1 MKDHLVK
8 DAPPP
13 PSTPPHPQINNTPV
27 QTNFHHLDISGDL
40 VAPNLAVGQAQDAK
54 RRAARLQLLHIQ
66 DEEVGGKATVA
77 EVQGVQV
84 GAVVLQ
90 RCDAHTHWH

>member
-1 MKDHLVK
+1 M
-8 DAPPP
+8 PPP
-13 PSTPPHPQINNTPV
+13 TPTPLPIHTQINNTPV
-27 QTNFHHLDISGDL
+27 QTSFHHLDVSGDL

-54 RRAARLQLLHIQ
+54 RRAACLQLLHVQ

-77 EVQGVQV
+77 EVEGVQV

-90 RCDAHTHWH
+90 RCDAHTLWH